1 MVEDQVT
8 CWYNPEMISL
18 SLTHSIFLLLK
29 YSKHGCKKMQERK
42 KNLLCK
48 GFMMKDLDLLDIKE
62 FQGKTLDV
70 TDFLF
75 TYRKSPRDTF
85 T

>member
-1 MVEDQVT
+1 
-8 CWYNPEMISL
+8 
-18 SLTHSIFLLLK
+18 
-29 YSKHGCKKMQERK
+29 MQERK

-70 TDFLF
+70 TEFLF